1 MTKITQYGLSG
12 ILICMAIGGYLNWL
26 AERDT
31 KLINYLSGSSVESPY
46 CGPGY

>member
-12 ILICMAIGGYLNWL
+12 ILICLAIGGYLNWL

-31 KLINYLSGSSVESPY
+31 KLINHLGGSSVESV
-46 CGPGY
+46 GY